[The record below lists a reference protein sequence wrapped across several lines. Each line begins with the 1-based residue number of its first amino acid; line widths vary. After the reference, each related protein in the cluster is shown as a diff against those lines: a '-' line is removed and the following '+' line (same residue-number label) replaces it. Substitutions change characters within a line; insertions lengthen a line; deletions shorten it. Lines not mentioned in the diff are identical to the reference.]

1 MVDSTPR
8 RAARKDASM
17 TLLNEVMH
25 RPLDPGYAAAAEH
38 RKLAEADGRTV
49 GGSWWWRPL
58 SLVLAIG
65 LGFTTISAV
74 SSLRSRADV
83 AAGARQLLRDQ
94 ISERSARMESLE
106 KTILT
111 KSEQVNALQESALS
125 SAAVPTDPN
134 AVRDQ
139 VATGSVAVVGRGIV
153 VTLKDGPDV
162 GESSDNRVRDVDV
175 RSVVSALWQA
185 GAEAIAVN
193 GKRLTATSAI
203 RSAGDAILVDLTGLS
218 APYEISAIG
227 DPDSMQVSFL
237 RSAVASELV
246 ELESRYGI
254 DTVLAASEELHLPAG
269 NSRTLIYAQLP
280 NE

>member
-1 MVDSTPR
+1 MSSQSPK
-8 RAARKDASM
+8 RATRKDASM

-25 RPLDPGYAAAAEH
+25 RPLDPGYAAAAE
-38 RKLAEADGRTV
+38 RRQLAAAEGRTV
-49 GGSWWWRPL
+49 GGQWWWRPV

-94 ISERSARMESLE
+94 ITERSTHMEALE
-106 KTILT
+106 KTIL
-111 KSEQVNALQESALS
+111 EQSDQITALQDSALAT
-125 SAAVPTDPN
+125 SATIDNPN
-134 AVRDQ
+134 AFKDQ
-139 VATGSVAVVGRGIV
+139 VATGAQAVKGKGIV
-153 VTLKDGPDV
+153 VALKDGPDV
-162 GESSDNRVRDVDV
+162 GDSSDNRVRDVDV
-175 RSVVSALWQA
+175 RSVVSALWQS

-218 APYEISAIG
+218 APYEVSAIG
-227 DPDSMQVSFL
+227 DPDQMEVKFL
-237 RSAVASELV
+237 RSATASELV

-254 DTVLAASEELHLPAG
+254 DTTITHSDDLRLPAG
-269 NSRTLIYAQLP
+269 NTRTLMYARTAIK
-280 NE
+280 